1 VRGWDAR
8 TYEVWMDMLSSP
20 KTNAETQIQTQKPR
34 PQKDAKDPAT
44 KMQERVE
51 SEKSVNIGLHLTTL
65 RYFYGSLNN
74 PRTHPSG
81 SGIWFS
87 HLVHDFQIL
96 DLEEERREGR
106 PVPKNAVFGF
116 SFATVTF
123 DPVVYLEYLLG
134 RVRALGGRVVRG
146 LVETGGGLKGV
157 LRGVEEV
164 LKGGRNEGEDDVFAV
179 INCGGLSARH
189 FLPSL
194 EAEKLFPIKG
204 QTVVVKGQ
212 AIDAYTYVSIPG
224 VSDDEML
231 YVIPRSGDT
240 TLLGG
245 CKQVGNWDEK
255 VDEGLN
261 ERIMSRV
268 KGERLAEELLT
279 GEDGGFEVMRQQVG
293 FRPGRKGGP
302 RVEVEREKIGGVWV
316 VHSYGHGSGGF
327 QASIGCAERVVELV
341 EGLV

>member
-1 VRGWDAR
+1 MRGWDAR

-123 DPVVYLEYLLG
+123 DPG
-134 RVRALGGRVVRG
+134 VR
-146 LVETGGGLKGV
+146 
-157 LRGVEEV
+157 EV